1 MIASKVA
8 EFETVHIVIPS
19 KLLLERDKKKFAHF
33 FEILQINPSY
43 HSDLR
48 FPSDPKSLLLIAL
61 VARTINTQPVL
72 VFCEQTCY
80 QELQSANLNPRL
92 IDDDPDF

>member
-1 MIASKVA
+1 MSFKFFTFWPDSMDRPGRASVDQ
-8 EFETVHIVIPS
+8 FI
-19 KLLLERDKKKFAHF
+19 
-33 FEILQINPSY
+33 QY
-43 HSDLR
+43 CDLT
-48 FPSDPKSLLLIAL
+48 AL